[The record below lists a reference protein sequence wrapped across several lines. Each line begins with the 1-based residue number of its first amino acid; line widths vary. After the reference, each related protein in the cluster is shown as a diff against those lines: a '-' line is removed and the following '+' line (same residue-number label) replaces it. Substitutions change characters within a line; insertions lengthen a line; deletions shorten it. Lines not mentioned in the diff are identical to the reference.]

1 MISNNPKKLLILLG
15 SIAFLAQGDNYA
27 AAPLIISIAE
37 DLNLSIPSAA
47 LSITAYMLPFG
58 IFTLFF
64 GPLADRYGKA
74 KILNIASFAPLF
86 LAYCA
91 HIHLT

>member
-15 SIAFLAQGDNYA
+15 SIAFLAQGYNYA

-47 LSITAYMLPFG
+47 LSITAYATIWHFHI
-58 IFTLFF
+58 IFDHWRIDMEK
-64 GPLADRYGKA
+64 PRY
-74 KILNIASFAPLF
+74 
-86 LAYCA
+86 
-91 HIHLT
+91 